1 MQPSRAGRPSC
12 GNLGAGSPLYR
23 LLALSITAEPMS
35 VIYGTKRTSARAC
48 VMSASDAKRTLDFL
62 G

>member
-35 VIYGTKRTSARAC
+35 VNGTKRTSARAC

>member
-1 MQPSRAGRPSC
+1 VIFIAHPPTPDPRWRDD
-12 GNLGAGSPLYR
+12 
-23 LLALSITAEPMS
+23 ITNSS
-35 VIYGTKRTSARAC
+35 VTSASGTKRTSARAC